1 MATDPA
7 FASTVNNGVAV
18 LGTNGV
24 DATNRDGTGAGAAAP
39 VAVLTAGGSGSK
51 IEEIVVKAD
60 KQPADS
66 TILLFLY
73 DGTTHH
79 LWDEWDIGAPAA
91 GSATVNSYRES
102 RSFANLVLKS
112 GWSLRAVV
120 TAAPTSGKIRVHAF
134 GGDY

>member
-24 DATNRDGTGAGAAAP
+24 DATNRDGTGGGAAAP
-39 VAVLTAGGSGSK
+39 VVAFTAGSSGSK
-51 IEEIVVKAD
+51 IEEIVIKAD
-60 KQPADS
+60 VDPADC

-73 DGTTHH
+73 DGTTFH
-79 LWDEWDIGAPAA
+79 LFDEWDLGNPAA
-91 GSATVNSYRES
+91 GSATVASYRES
-102 RSFANLVLKS
+102 RKYKNLVLKT

-120 TAAPTSGKIRVHAF
+120 TAAPTTGKIRVHAF